1 MVYTIV
7 IADDIT
13 GANDIGI
20 MYAKSGFD
28 TVVYSYDRLEPGFV
42 PEHEVTVIDTDSRFC
57 TPKEAYRRVYDCCRM
72 VGRNGAVQFIDKQCS
87 VFRGNIGAEFDAM
100 LDALGEKH
108 GMVVLA
114 FPDNGRTTIHGIHY
128 VYGVKLEDSQFR
140 YDPVHPMTQSS
151 LLEILGS
158 QTKRKVALVSVDV
171 LDQGKDAVVAEK
183 ERLKKEASYLIFD
196 ARNNADLELLAEVL
210 EDEPVICGSSAPGY
224 FLGKQYIRKHGKQ
237 DNRKEMPLEKG
248 SVLGIAGS
256 LTPQT
261 KTQSEYMI
269 RHGYPVLTLD
279 TRCLFDEKKK
289 NGEHARILSEYQK
302 IRESGG
308 AVPFVMIRSQQ
319 DDALVAETK
328 QIAFQK
334 GIDNTTV
341 SEMVSGELA
350 SLAWE
355 IGQKYEILRY
365 MILGGDTSGSFCR
378 RFHISG
384 MKVLKEI
391 QPGLPTC
398 QSITAPYYKLVLKSG
413 SFGSEEF
420 LETALNFMD

>member
-1 MVYTIV
+1 
-7 IADDIT
+7 
-13 GANDIGI
+13 
-20 MYAKSGFD
+20 
-28 TVVYSYDRLEPGFV
+28 
-42 PEHEVTVIDTDSRFC
+42 
-57 TPKEAYRRVYDCCRM
+57 
-72 VGRNGAVQFIDKQCS
+72 
-87 VFRGNIGAEFDAM
+87 
-100 LDALGEKH
+100 
-108 GMVVLA
+108 
-114 FPDNGRTTIHGIHY
+114 
-128 VYGVKLEDSQFR
+128 
-140 YDPVHPMTQSS
+140 
-151 LLEILGS
+151 
-158 QTKRKVALVSVDV
+158 
-171 LDQGKDAVVAEK
+171 
-183 ERLKKEASYLIFD
+183 
-196 ARNNADLELLAEVL
+196 
-210 EDEPVICGSSAPGY
+210 
-224 FLGKQYIRKHGKQ
+224 
-237 DNRKEMPLEKG
+237 MPLEKG
-248 SVLGIAGS
+248 PVLGIAGS

-261 KTQSEYMI
+261 KAQSEYMI
-269 RHGYPVLTLD
+269 RHSYPVLTLD
-279 TRCLFDEKKK
+279 TRCLFDEEKK

-302 IRESGG
+302 IRESGR
-308 AVPFVMIRSQQ
+308 AIPFVMIRSQQ